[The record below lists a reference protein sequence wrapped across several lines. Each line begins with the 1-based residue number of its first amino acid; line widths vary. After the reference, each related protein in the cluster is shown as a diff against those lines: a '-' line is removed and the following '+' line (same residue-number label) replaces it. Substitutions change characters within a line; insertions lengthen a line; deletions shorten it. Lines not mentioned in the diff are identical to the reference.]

1 MIAFHGALT
10 TVNYVDHL
18 RRHFEATQHQS
29 VADDDRCTDDEVS
42 ETSTVEAAR
51 RWTIRARS
59 LPLDNSETTCRRLV
73 SRGTQTSLLARYV
86 GATTDNEDTA
96 WLRRIDA
103 MDLSFPVSRQSELR
117 GFLADTL
124 ALAVHG
130 GDADR
135 KQLSAVLKP
144 RTPQM
149 KRRRWAARDLCID
162 DGPTSAEDVDDQ
174 PLTVLDD
181 DPDNWTDDE
190 NDNTVL
196 SPVPVYSDSYCA
208 MRPLIGQWTPGY
220 STTET
225 RSYFRSG
232 NRPLSR
238 LPAPNM
244 PMIRED
250 EQASSADDEDAGDM
264 SIPSPL
270 PAEPAPSQGPP
281 TKPSICG
288 QMTHSSQ
295 RACMS
300 AVDDEIARCCRH
312 LVETPTIDDT
322 QHVPPTCTSPSLLDA
337 MHKKYC
343 ASQYVR
349 RPAPSASPSCH
360 GNAHLLGVV
369 TRQKDAQSSAADDDC
384 VNAAGNFIT
393 RQIDTTEH
401 VNGNHVTSSH
411 RGVCDSA
418 SDAAVG
424 GVKAID
430 ANATTTVDVTSS
442 TQSTAGFEDEEVDDD
457 DEEEEEENGELKD
470 EQQRSESSTMCNDQ
484 PWKKRFCEHCHGE
497 LKVNQAMNLLSNY
510 ITLKVKVKVK
520 VNVALYSALS

>member
-18 RRHFEATQHQS
+18 RQGFEATQHQS

-42 ETSTVEAAR
+42 ETSSVEAAR
-51 RWTIRARS
+51 RWTTRARS
-59 LPLDNSETTCRRLV
+59 LPLDSSETTCRRLV
-73 SRGTQTSLLARYV
+73 SRGTQTSVLARYV
-86 GATTDNEDTA
+86 GATIDNEDTA

-135 KQLSAVLKP
+135 KQLSTVLKP

-149 KRRRWAARDLCID
+149 KRRRWAARDLCLD
-162 DGPTSAEDVDDQ
+162 DGPTSADDVDDQ

-181 DPDNWTDDE
+181 DPENWTDDE
-190 NDNTVL
+190 NDHTVL
-196 SPVPVYSDSYCA
+196 SPVPEYSGSDCA
-208 MRPLIGQWTPGY
+208 MRPVIGQWTPCC
-220 STTET
+220 STAET

-232 NRPLSR
+232 NRPVSR

-264 SIPSPL
+264 SIPSPV
-270 PAEPAPSQGPP
+270 PAEPAPSQAAP
-281 TKPSICG
+281 TKPSVCG
-288 QMTHSSQ
+288 QMTHSNQ
-295 RACMS
+295 AAAMS
-300 AVDDEIARCCRH
+300 AIDDELASCSQH
-312 LVETPTIDDT
+312 LVETRTIDDT
-322 QHVPPTCTSPSLLDA
+322 QPVRPTSTSPSLLDA

-343 ASQYVR
+343 ANQYAR
-349 RPAPSASPSCH
+349 RPSPSASPGCH

-369 TRQKDAQSSAADDDC
+369 TGQKDAQSSAVDDDC
-384 VNAAGNFIT
+384 VNAAGDFIT
-393 RQIDTTEH
+393 RQTDPTEH
-401 VNGNHVTSSH
+401 VTGNHVTSSH

-424 GVKAID
+424 GVSVID
-430 ANATTTVDVTSS
+430 ADAATSVDVTSS

-457 DEEEEEENGELKD
+457 DKEEEETGELKD
-470 EQQRSESSTMCNDQ
+470 AQQRNESATICDDQ
-484 PWKKRFCEHCHGE
+484 PWKRRFCEHCHGE
-497 LKVNQAMNLLSNY
+497 LEVN
-510 ITLKVKVKVK
+510 
-520 VNVALYSALS
+520 